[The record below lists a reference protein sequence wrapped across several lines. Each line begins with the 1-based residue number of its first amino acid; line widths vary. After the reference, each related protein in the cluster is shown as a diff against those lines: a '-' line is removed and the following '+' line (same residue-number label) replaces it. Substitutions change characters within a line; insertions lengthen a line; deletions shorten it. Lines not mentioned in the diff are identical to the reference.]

1 MLKAGD
7 REKVVALTEGDQS
20 KLHSD
25 IDPDQLPRFL
35 GGTKSTNQ
43 VWPPVIENNGKEL
56 STKSDQIKLELIEFL
71 WPCDLTPE
79 DLTRLQ
85 DAKKKV
91 KKQAENNV
99 GGVLFDQQK
108 HDIISRF
115 QKLVFICNINKNLGT
130 SKTTMKEQPK
140 DRYIKILQ
148 QKKQWQ

>member
-1 MLKAGD
+1 
-7 REKVVALTEGDQS
+7 
-20 KLHSD
+20 
-25 IDPDQLPRFL
+25 
-35 GGTKSTNQ
+35 
-43 VWPPVIENNGKEL
+43 
-56 STKSDQIKLELIEFL
+56 
-71 WPCDLTPE
+71 LTPE